1 MLKVN
6 NVVLPTPAD
15 VDYEDNKIWSENTGR
30 LDNGYFVGDLVCIK
44 RKYVVTFP
52 PLTPA
57 QLSEVRTAFAA
68 QFGSVEITDIGD
80 DDNNPSTETVTLD
93 AYFGD
98 VKVKAYSWN
107 NNIKY
112 AVNCTVSIIER

>member
-1 MLKVN
+1 MLKVD